1 MKRDPETYGGI
12 RRLYDQWVEI
22 QREKPAPPR
31 RVLPAHPSY
40 PSTPGGSDMGKYAF
54 AAAGVVIGVIILAL
68 AALSF
73 YVSAGWADLGRYG
86 AATGYFVV
94 GFFLVISG
102 AGGIAATLNHNF
114 RVLAQPDGHH

>member
-1 MKRDPETYGGI
+1 
-12 RRLYDQWVEI
+12 
-22 QREKPAPPR
+22 
-31 RVLPAHPSY
+31 
-40 PSTPGGSDMGKYAF
+40 MGKYTF
-54 AAAGVVIGVIILAL
+54 AAIGVIIGLIILAL

-73 YVSAGWADLGRYG
+73 YVAAEWAALDRGG

-94 GFFLVISG
+94 GFFLVLSG